1 MHSIISCR
9 AVFVMVNS
17 QEIVVEQVTERKNDK
32 NWRAKVGK
40 KSLDSLMK
48 IITKLRSD

>member
-17 QEIVVEQVTERKNDK
+17 QEIVAGAGDWNERMSK
-32 NWRAKVGK
+32 NWRAKVG

>member
-40 KSLDSLMK
+40 SLDSLMK